1 MEIPL
6 HPPVH
11 SLPHHR
17 RPFRGH
23 LCCSRRTCTD
33 ASSSPRSS
41 ARVGFTLGLVSHSSF
56 TARNILCPPL
66 THPSFP
72 RLLTT
77 TGPLS
82 VPKALP
88 FPECHVVGIAQMG
101 CFRLAVYIYSSSVS
115 LRGRQLI
122 GLALSTVP
130 LPGGTTTCPSPA
142 EGKGIVVPS
151 KLHQLWIK
159 PP

>member
-1 MEIPL
+1 MWRFPYIRPCTASPTTGDPSEGTCAAADEPAQTR
-6 HPPVH
+6 
-11 SLPHHR
+11 HR
-17 RPFRGH
+17 H
-23 LCCSRRTCTD
+23 LGPQLAWGSH
-33 ASSSPRSS
+33 
-41 ARVGFTLGLVSHSSF
+41 LGLCHSSF

-101 CFRLAVYIYSSSVS
+101 CFRLAVCIYSSSVS

-122 GLALSTVP
+122 CLALSTVP

-142 EGKGIVVPS
+142 EGKGIVVAS